1 MNTISQASRSNLR
14 KYKLNY
20 NCGNYN
26 SKTGFFNDRIHTYCS
41 TYNRLGIKHYECEK
55 CKDLFSTLKQL
66 RQHKE
71 DHHAY

>member
-1 MNTISQASRSNLR
+1 MNTISRVRRSNLR

-20 NCGNYN
+20 SSANYN
-26 SKTGFFNDRIHTYCS
+26 SKTGFFDNRIHTYS
-41 TYNRLGIKHYECEK
+41 TTYNQLGIKHYECEK

-71 DHHAY
+71 EHHAY